1 MSTPCPCPR
10 PPGGSVTCAGNQFAY
25 CHRINGE
32 LRSGCI
38 PIDAPNDARPTPS
51 NIAMYF
57 GLAMSAA
64 EVPDWNARFTVHAQI
79 DEAGVPGRRLEGSLG
94 HFLYEAMDSGRIV
107 QLIGEGRVRVEELL
121 LRFPAIWSR
130 QRQEPEHL
138 FHSTF

>member
-1 MSTPCPCPR
+1 MSTPCPCPH

-25 CHRINGE
+25 CHRINGD

-38 PIDAPNDARPTPS
+38 PISAADGERPTPS
-51 NIAMYF
+51 NIVTYF
-57 GLAMSAA
+57 SSAMSAA
-64 EVPDWNARFTVHAQI
+64 EVPDWQARFIVHAQI
-79 DEAGVPGRRLEGSLG
+79 DEVGASGSTLQGNLG

-107 QLIGEGRVRVEELL
+107 QLIGQRRERVEELL
-121 LRFPAIWSR
+121 LRFPSIWSR